1 MHEFYEGNEFT
12 DRIRCRSREKE
23 ECLELV
29 EKIIKYSIIYKEEGL
44 SALAVEMKTNDDSF
58 LNLGIELLIEETDPN
73 EVQSILFR
81 HILAGDYHGKEFLQ
95 KMIILEGIYSIQIGL
110 SNSILVEILLSLF
123 GEEYISENKSDNYSE
138 KLLNDVTE
146 FTNFYNMIRKLSLP
160 NIDLVS
166 VTPKEFRKLLLCDAK
181 GIQKIFREIDNI
193 FIIRSIKNLDLDFK
207 KLIYENIQERSAKIL
222 FLREKETEV
231 SSEEELEARSR
242 ILFIFNKLI
251 QSGEITLEGSDYGL
265 FL

>member
-1 MHEFYEGNEFT
+1 MHEFYEGNEFS

-29 EKIIKYSIIYKEEGL
+29 EKIIKYSILFKEDGL
-44 SALAVEMKTNDDSF
+44 NALAIEMKTIDDSF
-58 LNLGIELLIEETDPN
+58 LNLGIELLIEETDPF
-73 EVQSILFR
+73 EVQSILTR

-95 KMIILEGIYSIQIGL
+95 KMIILEGLYSIQIGL
-110 SNSILVEILLSLF
+110 SNLILVEVLLSLF
-123 GEEYISENKSDNYSE
+123 GEDYISENKADNYSE
-138 KLLNDVTE
+138 KLLNEVSE
-146 FTNFYNMIRKLSLP
+146 FTYFYKKIHQLTLP
-160 NIDLVS
+160 NIDSVS

-193 FIIRSIKNLDLDFK
+193 FIVRSIKNLDLEFK

-222 FLREKETEV
+222 FIKEKETEV
-231 SSEEELEARSR
+231 SNEEELEARSR